1 MLAILA
7 LVTPLFSLILA
18 GWVALRS
25 GYVGRDTTRV
35 LAEFGYKVAA
45 PALLFRTLATAGDFR
60 TSPAR
65 LLGAYLSAILAV
77 WILATL
83 ASRLVLR
90 RPAEDGP
97 AVAMG
102 SCFGNGVM
110 LGIPLFLSVFGAEA
124 AAPLALLL
132 SLESPLLWTLGTLHM
147 AVVRQGRSAG
157 LGPTF
162 AGIINDLVRN
172 PILLSIVAGALWRQA
187 GLPIP
192 GIADQ
197 ILVILGQAAVPVS
210 LFALGMALAMY
221 EVKGEA
227 PTVTVICVLKL
238 FVYPA
243 LAFYF
248 AINVFGVPPAV
259 ASVFLIYTC
268 MPVGA
273 NAFLFASRYERA
285 IAPVSAALAISTVT
299 AIGTLTIMLAL
310 LKAHGF
316 DIRG

>member
-7 LVTPLFSLILA
+7 LVAPLFSLILA
-18 GWVALRS
+18 GWIALRS
-25 GYVGRDTTRV
+25 GYMGRDTTRV
-35 LAEFGYKVAA
+35 LAEFGYKAAA
-45 PALLFRTLATAGDFR
+45 PALLFRTLATAGDFK
-60 TSPAR
+60 TSPLR

-77 WILATL
+77 WILATF
-83 ASRLVLR
+83 AARFVLR
-90 RPAEDGP
+90 RPVEDGP
-97 AVAMG
+97 AIAMG

-132 SLESPLLWTLGTLHM
+132 SLEAPLLWTLGTLHM

-157 LGPTF
+157 LGPAF
-162 AGIINDLVRN
+162 IGIVKDLVRN
-172 PILLSIVAGALWRQA
+172 PILIAIVAGALWRQT

-192 GIADQ
+192 AVLDQ
-197 ILVILGQAAVPVS
+197 ILALLGQAAVPVS

-238 FVYPA
+238 FAYPA
-243 LAFYF
+243 LAFF
-248 AINVFGVPPAV
+248 LAINAFGVPPAV
-259 ASVFLIYTC
+259 AAVFLIYTC

-273 NAFLFASRYERA
+273 NAFLFATRNERA
-285 IAPVSAALAISTVT
+285 IGPISAALAVSTII
-299 AIGTLTIMLAL
+299 AIGTLTVVLAL
-310 LKAHGF
+310 LKSHGF
-316 DIRG
+316 DIKG